1 MDDGASFLLRIAFCI
16 LAVLRTTSAPYF
28 VAVFFFRSAV
38 ALDDEH
44 QNNQVVTFVNELP
57 DTSIDLYWENH
68 ENGDRKFEGS
78 IRPKGGFLRVESFV
92 GHGKI
97 TIIRT

>member
-1 MDDGASFLLRIAFCI
+1 M
-16 LAVLRTTSAPYF
+16 
-28 VAVFFFRSAV
+28 
-38 ALDDEH
+38 
-44 QNNQVVTFVNELP
+44 NELP